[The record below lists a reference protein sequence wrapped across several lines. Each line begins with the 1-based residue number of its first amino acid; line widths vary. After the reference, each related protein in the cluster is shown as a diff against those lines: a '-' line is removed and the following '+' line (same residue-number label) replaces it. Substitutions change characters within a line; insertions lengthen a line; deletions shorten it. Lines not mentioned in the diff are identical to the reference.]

1 MQFGNSLFVESAS
14 GDMDRLEAYGSQGNN
29 FIYKLD
35 SSILR
40 KLFVTTEFNSQS
52 WTFLWMEEFRNTL
65 FVESAIGYLDL
76 SEDFAGNG
84 LNRT

>member
-1 MQFGNSLFVESAS
+1 
-14 GDMDRLEAYGSQGNN
+14 MDRLEAYGSQGNN

-52 WTFLWMEEFRNTL
+52 WTFPGMEQLRNTL
-65 FVESAIGYLDL
+65 FVESARGYLDL
-76 SEDFAGNG
+76 SEDFVGNG
-84 LNRT
+84 INHT